1 MDKKKKIQLVI
12 GIAAVFLCG
21 VVYLSLGPVKAGTDK
36 ENTEFVAGGAQTGS
50 PPEAAAQTS
59 ETASVPGVVSGATVY
74 VYITGDKVVIKDMP
88 GKEVSEEAV
97 VDDGRVDINT
107 AGEEEL
113 KQIPG
118 IGDAKAS
125 AIVSYRSEHGRFKK
139 IEDLMQISGIKEGI
153 FNRIKD
159 HIRV

>member
-1 MDKKKKIQLVI
+1 METKKKIQLVI

-21 VVYLSLGPVKAGTDK
+21 IAYLALGPGRSGAEAAG
-36 ENTEFVAGGAQTGS
+36 ETEFVAGATTVSATEEPKAEVQS
-50 PPEAAAQTS
+50 A
-59 ETASVPGVVSGATVY
+59 PGVVSGSTVY
-74 VYITGDKVVIKDMP
+74 VYITGDNVIVNGAP
-88 GKEVSEEAV
+88 SGEAVGETV

-125 AIVSYRSEHGRFKK
+125 AIVSYRNNHGRFEK

>member
-1 MDKKKKIQLVI
+1 MEKKKKIQLVM

-21 VVYLSLGPVKAGTDK
+21 IAYLVFGPGRSDAASDA
-36 ENTEFVAGGAQTGS
+36 EFVAGKETVSAT
-50 PPEAAAQTS
+50 EAPKAEEQS
-59 ETASVPGVVSGATVY
+59 LPGVVSGSTVY
-74 VYITGDKVVIKDMP
+74 VYITGNKVVIKDMP
-88 GKEVSEEAV
+88 GEKEPEEKAP
-97 VDDGRVDINT
+97 DDGRVDINT